1 LRLRV
6 NADWLEVTFQRR
18 VISSHRIDPTP
29 GISTRREHLAP
40 NHHQFQ
46 DSKPLALLEWAAAIG
61 PANHLYIPGNLDERR
76 DFATGLRAVIAL
88 KRDKK

>member
-29 GISTRREHLAP
+29 GISTLREHLAP

-46 DSKPLALLEWAAAIG
+46 GSQPPALLEWAEAID
-61 PANHLYIPGNLDERR
+61 PATQLTSTYNAIWMNDETLRQ
-76 DFATGLRAVIAL
+76 GLGL
-88 KRDKK
+88 